1 MLRQLLKKVVF
12 DNKCSMCGV
21 NRVDKGYICK
31 KCDLKLKEMSFLKK
45 RDGLYYLFLYSDFK
59 SVIWDFKFKNRKLL
73 SENIKLY
80 IKKPIE
86 DLIKEKNIDIVI
98 PVPVSDQRRLER
110 GYNQVEEILQACEIK
125 FENIERIKNTEH
137 MYHLNDI
144 EKRCENVR
152 GAFTIKEDYS
162 GKRILIVDDIVTSG
176 ATMMELKT
184 ELESTQNITEV
195 ILFTLTV
202 VRKYFKK

>member
-1 MLRQLLKKVVF
+1 MF

-45 RDGLYYLFLYSDFK
+45 REGLYYLYLYSDLK
-59 SVIWDFKFKNRKLL
+59 TVIWDFKFKNRKLL

-80 IKKPIE
+80 MKKPIE
-86 DLIKEKNIDIVI
+86 DLIKEEKIDVII

-110 GYNQVEEILQACEIK
+110 GYNQVEEILEACEIK

-137 MYHLNDI
+137 MYHLNNI
-144 EKRCENVR
+144 EKRCENIK
-152 GAFTIKEDYS
+152 GAFSIKEDYS
-162 GKRILIVDDIVTSG
+162 GKKILIVDDIVTSG
-176 ATMMELKT
+176 ATMMELKK
-184 ELESTQNITEV
+184 ELESTQKVAGV